1 MLGLKY
7 LVVITKREYSE
18 QYLEFFHDKGVN
30 MVVTRLCTG
39 TASDSM
45 LDLLG
50 VEKTEKTMFSAVV
63 PDDLVDGI
71 KEGLVDRM
79 DIEAAGNGIAVFI
92 QVDGVGGATSLKNL
106 VGDKEI
112 EKKEKEDMSEEKKS
126 VLIITIVDK
135 GYNDQVMDA
144 ARAAGAGGGTVVRAK
159 GTGAEIAKFF
169 GVSISEEKEMVYI
182 VASGDMRDGIMKA
195 IMEKA
200 GANTDAHGIVFSIPV
215 DSVLGIRSLERA

>member
-7 LVVITKREYSE
+7 LTVITKREYSE

-30 MVVTRLCTG
+30 MVATQLCMG

-50 VEKTEKTMFSAVV
+50 VEKTEKIMLSAVV
-63 PDDLVDGI
+63 TDDLVAGI
-71 KEGLVDRM
+71 AEGLVDRM
-79 DIEAAGNGIAVFI
+79 NISAAGNGIAVFI

-106 VGDKEI
+106 VGDREI
-112 EKKEKEDMSEEKKS
+112 EKKENGDMSEEKKS

-144 ARAAGAGGGTVVRAK
+144 AREAGAGGGTVVRAK

-182 VASGDMRDGIMKA
+182 VAKRESRDEIMHA
-195 IMEKA
+195 IMQQV
-200 GANTDAHGIVFSIPV
+200 GNGTDAHGVIFSLPV
-215 DSVLGIRSLERA
+215 DGVVGIKGFEEV

>member
-159 GTGAEIAKFF
+159 GTGAEMAKFF

>member
-30 MVVTRLCTG
+30 MVATRLCTG

-63 PDDLVDGI
+63 PDELVEGI

-79 DIEAAGNGIAVFI
+79 NIGAAGNGIAVFI

-106 VGDKEI
+106 VGDREI
-112 EKKEKEDMSEEKKS
+112 EKKENGDMFEEKKS

-144 ARAAGAGGGTVVRAK
+144 ARDAGASGGTVVRAK
-159 GTGAEIAKFF
+159 GTGAKMAKFF
-169 GVSISEEKEMVYI
+169 GVSISEEKEMIYI
-182 VASGDMRDGIMKA
+182 VASSDMRDGIMKA

-215 DSVLGIRSLERA
+215 DSVLGIRSLEKA